1 MPHARVR
8 NDDVFGPATS
18 RGEGGSVPVLNSS
31 IFLWTWAKARRPR
44 KVAFSRLQRRCW
56 WLPHIQTSSCAW
68 STFFAGCWGRHRKH
82 CLLMAARLPLPGE
95 GLGTLLLSSWGVWIP
110 FPEQLHF
117 LSPWPSPP
125 LQLEFSLRSWPLEE
139 FAASFMTDCASQP
152 IQGHFREAPCL
163 FYGWPPRLRTSLDHF

>member
-82 CLLMAARLPLPGE
+82 CLLMAARLPLLGKGWVLFCYLLEVSGSPSQSSSIFWALGRHLHYSWSFHWDPGHWRNLAKIL
-95 GLGTLLLSSWGVWIP
+95 GLAFLSRAWIP
-110 FPEQLHF
+110 V
-117 LSPWPSPP
+117 SV
-125 LQLEFSLRSWPLEE
+125 
-139 FAASFMTDCASQP
+139 
-152 IQGHFREAPCL
+152 
-163 FYGWPPRLRTSLDHF
+163 